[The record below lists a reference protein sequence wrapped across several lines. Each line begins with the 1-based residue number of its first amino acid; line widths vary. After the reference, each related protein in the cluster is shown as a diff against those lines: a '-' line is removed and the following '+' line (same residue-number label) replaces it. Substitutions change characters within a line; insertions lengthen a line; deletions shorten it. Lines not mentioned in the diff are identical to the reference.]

1 MPKQKRTEAQKQA
14 DEKYEK
20 KRAGQRA
27 RNWAFIIYPESAPEN
42 WRELLDDLHVPA
54 AVSPLHDRDENANGD
69 PKKEHRHIVL
79 AFDANK
85 TRDQVL
91 ELIAPFKGT
100 TAVKLNSLVGMLR
113 YLTHMDNPE
122 KAQYDKNQ
130 VETFGGLQY
139 FSIIENAGD
148 KIGMLSEIME
158 WIDDHACTKYAV
170 LMRYARKER
179 PDWFELLCMGH
190 TIVISEYIK
199 SVWQEV
205 NEDRRG
211 N

>member
-1 MPKQKRTEAQKQA
+1 MAMKRSEAQKRA
-14 DEKYEK
+14 DEAYEK

-27 RNWAFIIYPESAPEN
+27 RNWAFIIYPESAPED
-42 WRELLDDLHVPA
+42 WREILDGFHVPA
-54 AVSPLHDRDENANGD
+54 AVSPLHDADVNADGE
-69 PKKEHRHIVL
+69 PKKPHYHIVL

-91 ELIAPFKGT
+91 ELVAPLKGT
-100 TAVKLNSLVGMLR
+100 TVIKLNSLVGMLR
-113 YLTHMDNPE
+113 YLTHADNPE
-122 KAQYDKNQ
+122 KAQYSKND

-139 FSIIENAGD
+139 TSIIENAGD

-205 NEDRRG
+205 NEENRR
-211 N
+211 

>member
-1 MPKQKRTEAQKQA
+1 MPKQKRTEAQKRA

-42 WRELLDDLHVPA
+42 WREILDGFHVPA
-54 AVSPLHDRDENANGD
+54 AVSPIHDQDVNANGE
-69 PKKEHRHIVL
+69 PKKPHYHIVL

-91 ELIAPFKGT
+91 ELVAPLRGT
-100 TAVKLNSLVGMLR
+100 TVIKLNSLVGMLR
-113 YLTHMDNPE
+113 YLTHADNPE
-122 KAQYDKNQ
+122 KAQYDKND

-158 WIDDHACTKYAV
+158 WIDDNACTKYAV

-205 NEDRRG
+205 NEENRR
-211 N
+211 